1 MSISASRMAIIALG
15 VFTLLPAARA
25 VSAQEIADLGACQQ
39 AVKDTLAS
47 RDQNPQI
54 GEKAE
59 AEFNDLI
66 KQAQE
71 LCEQHNFKEASA
83 RLNVARG
90 MVASD

>member
-15 VFTLLPAARA
+15 VFTLLPAATA

-39 AVKDTLAS
+39 AVKDALAS

-54 GEKAE
+54 GEKSQAI
-59 AEFNDLI
+59 FNELV

-71 LCEQHNFKEASA
+71 LCDQQKFKEAGA
-83 RLNVARG
+83 HLNVARG